1 MVFFHVCTYFSTLY
15 AIFEGQKLHNSV
27 LIFIDNITTNN
38 YIDWVKHVI
47 ERI

>member
-1 MVFFHVCTYFSTLY
+1 MYFSTIY
-15 AIFEGQKLHNSV
+15 AIFEGQKLQIIAFS
-27 LIFIDNITTNN
+27 IFIDNITTNN

>member
-1 MVFFHVCTYFSTLY
+1 MYFSTLF
-15 AIFEGQKLHNSV
+15 AIFEGQKLHKIAFS
-27 LIFIDNITTNN
+27 IFIDNITTNN